1 MQSLKSEA
9 CSERSR
15 RVGSWKPAL
24 SLAEGLEV
32 CIVLVL
38 FTLALLPRVLN
49 LDAFITWDEPMW
61 TYRSI
66 RFLTALRRMD
76 FGETFLVGHPGVLTM
91 WSGATGISI
100 QRLLDHG
107 TAGDFAWLSG
117 RPTLDLR
124 DTEALR
130 SLAAFLPAAKL
141 PAAVLHAACIV
152 GIYLL
157 ARQLFDAKTSLLA
170 ALLVALDPFHLALS
184 RVLHIDALAADF
196 MILSILSLLVH
207 LHQLDRRRSPDRG
220 EKSSVR
226 RPSAIAG
233 RFYLLLSGAFA
244 ALAVLSKSYALFLAP
259 FAGLVLAVAH
269 LAKERNLRQA
279 IPSLLGSLAIWCL
292 AAVLTFFLLWPAM
305 WVDPLGAI
313 QGVLNTAF
321 GFAATSGATSELF
334 LEKAVA
340 DPGIWF
346 YPVALAFR
354 TTPLVLLGLA
364 VALPLFF
371 VTSNFARPGSD
382 NPGQSRGFGNPLR
395 AILDLLNLS
404 KEGNLAALLAYA
416 CLFTILMT
424 LGAKKFDRY
433 MLPVILALDIV
444 AAWGLVELGKK
455 LKFQSSN
462 FKAQI
467 WTLDFGFWILLFLLQ
482 VGHIISYHPHYLS
495 YYNPLLGGLSK
506 AVQTLPVGWGEGMDL
521 AARYLNQKEDSPS
534 LRVATGGI
542 PGFAPL
548 FKGQTEGLMEH
559 NLATA
564 DYAVLYIS
572 DVQQDSPVRAALY
585 ERQQPEHVVNIHG
598 VDYAWIYR
606 NTHYQELIALLE
618 SQAQPDD
625 VVLLDAASPFAK
637 HYQGPLTYYVISDS
651 QSWTEMAEGLA
662 ESARPQRLW
671 YVAYPGSNVGSWISF
686 QLNTHALLIKQEA
699 LPHATVSSYL
709 LTSPLALDSSP
720 IKIESDVT
728 FGNRLRLTGYGFT
741 EEVIEYRKQ
750 LGITLRWETIAEMQ
764 EGYALSLRLVDEQGR
779 LWGQADEW
787 LENEASLPTYAWK
800 VGDISERHD
809 ALSLIAGT
817 PPGHYQVK
825 MVLYSV
831 DTLQAL
837 DIRDEMGAAAGMEY
851 ILGTISVASPA
862 VPPTIEELAIPHYL
876 GHDFDGQ
883 LELLGYDL
891 SSTEVRAG
899 EAVRVILFWRA
910 LRSMESD
917 YRLHLQVQDNEGDV
931 WAEGEFPL
939 ANEGYPTNRW
949 NEGEMIRGQ
958 YDLAIDAAAPT
969 GEQTLSL
976 TLQTLRPGSGQA
988 SNLQPPTSNF
998 QPLASLSVVSP
1009 ERLFT
1014 MPIEIQHPLR
1024 ANLADKAVLLGYDL
1038 DKTTVQPGDAL
1049 HLTLYWQALARMETS
1064 YAVFVHLL
1072 DAQEL
1077 TWGQQD
1083 NLPVKG
1089 AHPTTSWL
1097 PGEVVSDE
1105 YEIVVDATAPA
1116 GEYQIEVG
1124 MYDLGTMLR
1133 LPAFDEQGNPLPSDR
1148 ILLGKVSVE

>member
-1 MQSLKSEA
+1 MIKIQSSKSKA
-9 CSERSR
+9 QN
-15 RVGSWKPAL
+15 WKF
-24 SLAEGLEV
+24 EV

-38 FTLALLPRVLN
+38 FILALLPRVLSLN
-49 LDAFITWDEPMW
+49 AFITWDEPMW
-61 TYRSI
+61 VYRSI
-66 RFLTALRRMD
+66 KFLTALREMD
-76 FGETFLVGHPGVLTM
+76 FGGTFLVGHPGVMTM
-91 WSGATGISI
+91 WAGATGISI
-100 QRLLDHG
+100 QRLLGSGSATDL
-107 TAGDFAWLSG
+107 AWLSNLS
-117 RPTLDLR
+117 PLDPR

-130 SLAAFLPAAKL
+130 KLAPFLSAAKL
-141 PAAVLHAACIV
+141 PAVVLHAACIV

-157 ARQLFDAKTSLLA
+157 ARKLFDPKAALLA
-170 ALLVALDPFHLALS
+170 ALLLALDPFHLALS

-196 MILSILSLLVH
+196 MILSVLSLLVH
-207 LHQLDRRRSPDRG
+207 LRIQNCSEGIAKSPLLAWIWQLALSLPKGSRQSKRSGQYR
-220 EKSSVR
+220 S
-226 RPSAIAG
+226 

-244 ALAVLSKSYALFLAP
+244 ALAALSKSYALFLAP
-259 FAGLVLAVAH
+259 FAGLLLAVAH

-279 IPSLLGSLAIWCL
+279 IPPLLGSFATWCL
-292 AAVLTFFLLWPAM
+292 TAALIFFLLWPAL
-305 WVDPLGAI
+305 WVDPLGTI
-313 QGVLNTAF
+313 QGMLDTAF

-340 DPGIWF
+340 DPGLWF

-364 VALPLFF
+364 VALPLLF
-371 VTSNFARPGSD
+371 TGRKA
-382 NPGQSRGFGNPLR
+382 LR
-395 AILDLLNLS
+395 VNS
-404 KEGNLAALLAYA
+404 AALLAYA

-455 LKFQSSN
+455 LKVQSSK

-548 FKGQTEGLMEH
+548 FKGQTEGLIEH

-572 DVQQDSPVRAALY
+572 DVQQDSPARDTLY
-585 ERQQPEHVVNIHG
+585 EQQQPEHVVNIHG

-606 NTHYQELIALLE
+606 NTHYQELIALLD

-625 VVLLDAASPFAK
+625 IVLLDAASPFAN

-651 QSWTEMAEGLA
+651 QSWTEMAERLA
-662 ESARPQRLW
+662 ESTAPRRLW
-671 YVAYPGSNVGSWISF
+671 YVAYLESNMGNWISY
-686 QLNTHALLIKQEA
+686 QLNTRALLIDQES
-699 LPHATVSSYL
+699 LPHATVSRYL

-720 IKIESDVT
+720 IKVQSNVN
-728 FGNRLRLTGYGFT
+728 FGNRLLLTGYGFT
-741 EEVIEYRKQ
+741 DDTIEYRKQ
-750 LGITLRWETIAEMQ
+750 LGITLRWQTIAEMQ

-787 LENEASLPTYAWK
+787 LENEASLATYAWK
-800 VGDISERHD
+800 AGQISERHH
-809 ALSLIAGT
+809 ALSPNAGT
-817 PPGHYQVK
+817 PPGRYQVK
-825 MVLYSV
+825 LILYHV
-831 DTLQAL
+831 DTLQSL
-837 DIRDEMGAAAGMEY
+837 DILDERGAPAGMEY
-851 ILGTISVASPA
+851 TLGTVSVASPS
-862 VPPTIEELAIPHYL
+862 VPPTIEDLAIPHHL
-876 GHDFDGQ
+876 RHDFDGQ
-883 LELLGYDL
+883 MELLGYDL
-891 SSTEVRAG
+891 SSAEVRAG
-899 EAVRVILFWRA
+899 EAVRVVLFWRA
-910 LRSMESD
+910 LHSMESD
-917 YRLHLQVQDNEGDV
+917 YRLHLQMQDSEGNV

-949 NEGEMIRGQ
+949 NEGEIIKGQ

-969 GEQTLSL
+969 GEQTLNFK
-976 TLQTLRPGSGQA
+976 LQPLRLGSGQA
-988 SNLQPPTSNF
+988 SNF
-998 QPLASLSVVSP
+998 KHLARLTVVAP

-1014 MPIEIQHPLR
+1014 VPTEIQHPLR
-1024 ANLADKAVLLGYDL
+1024 ANLADTVAFLGYNL
-1038 DKTTVQPGDAL
+1038 DKTTVKPDGTL
-1049 HLTLYWQALARMETS
+1049 HLTLYWQALAKMETS
-1064 YAVFVHLL
+1064 YTVFVHLL
-1072 DAQEL
+1072 DAQNR
-1077 TWGQQD
+1077 TWGQRD

-1089 AHPTTSWL
+1089 THPTTSWL

-1105 YEIVVDATAPA
+1105 YEIVVDATAPV

-1124 MYDLGTMLR
+1124 MYDLQTMLR
-1133 LPAFDEQGNPLPSDR
+1133 LPAFDEQGNPLPNDR
-1148 ILLGKVSVE
+1148 ILLSKVRVE